1 MRVDFRPWIRQVLT
15 TTQSC
20 KNESLPVKA
29 QLDISLHNQGRRE
42 QYLPSLTAC
51 DRRVEGRGDADQP
64 TGVTNGGRGD
74 ADQPTEVTNGGRGD
88 ADQPTEVTNGGR
100 GDADQPTEVTN
111 GANDQIQG
119 CHEAMVT
126 SASKQHAFS
135 FQILT
140 TPRTQTS
147 CVSDSSFPYFAGGN
161 VPSL

>member
-88 ADQPTEVTNGGR
+88 ADQPTEVTNG
-100 GDADQPTEVTN
+100 
-111 GANDQIQG
+111 ANDQIQG